1 MIAMKKWVVKTQRKN
16 EAERIVFSSYDRLNA
31 SIVYERMRY
40 ENAPCILTGKPPK
53 YVSMSLWQEEYEVE

>member
-31 SIVYERMRY
+31 SIVYERMWC
-40 ENAPCILTGKPPK
+40 ENLYMTGKPPK

>member
-31 SIVYERMRY
+31 SIVYERMWY
-40 ENAPCILTGKPPK
+40 ENFIKGLIRYNGK
-53 YVSMSLWQEEYEVE
+53 